1 MRKTWIIA
9 CAAAAVALAGCNRE
23 TQGPVA
29 VGNVFRASIETPSRV
44 AFSDEGAF
52 SWQAGDAVAVSTN
65 AGFKT
70 FTLKEGAGASVAA
83 FDGDLAG
90 VTSATV
96 AVYPASIAKA
106 DATVTLPAEYA
117 WTEGQTNAAMYCDAV
132 DLTKV
137 NSFKHLGGIIKVSF
151 AEIPAEADAM
161 VLKAE
166 AKITGDF
173 AIADGKIAAGVGTDE
188 VKVTF
193 TAGSN
198 PAAFYIPVPTGEY
211 KFAVEL
217 QAAGVTLLDRPMSE
231 TRGKGT
237 IRFVPEDIYTL
248 DLDTTA
254 SVYKKQLE
262 ALNGRKDSLSADD
275 AARIR
280 ALEFE
285 LERLDAIREARKEFT
300 ADDIQIVLTHT
311 PLTEDYVNSV
321 MSWTEKDMVY
331 SIRYANLVLAGHY
344 NGGQWRLPGKGA
356 IYVPEMGWF
365 PEDSRI
371 MGLSWLGNIPQYIS
385 PGLGSDPHYENM
397 PGRVYN
403 PPVITKIILTRKST
417 N

>member
-1 MRKTWIIA
+1 MRREKNKYVFASDRRRFKQPHRVLRTILILIPLLVLTFVITNFTVSRRVRLEEVRLTILNLPPDLEEYSILHISDLHGA
-9 CAAAAVALAGCNRE
+9 RLGEKQKAIQTALGSTRYSCVVMTGDMLGE
-23 TQGPVA
+23 DSDVGPLLELIDLMPA
-29 VGNVFRASIETPSRV
+29 DTPKYLIPGDMDGTFIETNAHGSLSPY
-44 AFSDEGAF
+44 AD
-52 SWQAGDAVAVSTN
+52 WAV
-65 AGFKT
+65 
-70 FTLKEGAGASVAA
+70 
-83 FDGDLAG
+83 
-90 VTSATV
+90 
-96 AVYPASIAKA
+96 
-106 DATVTLPAEYA
+106 
-117 WTEGQTNAAMYCDAV
+117 Q
-132 DLTKV
+132 
-137 NSFKHLGGIIKVSF
+137 
-151 AEIPAEADAM
+151 
-161 VLKAE
+161 
-166 AKITGDF
+166 
-173 AIADGKIAAGVGTDE
+173 
-188 VKVTF
+188 
-193 TAGSN
+193 
-198 PAAFYIPVPTGEY
+198 
-211 KFAVEL
+211 L

-356 IYVPEMGWF
+356 IYVPELGWF
-365 PEDSRI
+365 PEDSKI